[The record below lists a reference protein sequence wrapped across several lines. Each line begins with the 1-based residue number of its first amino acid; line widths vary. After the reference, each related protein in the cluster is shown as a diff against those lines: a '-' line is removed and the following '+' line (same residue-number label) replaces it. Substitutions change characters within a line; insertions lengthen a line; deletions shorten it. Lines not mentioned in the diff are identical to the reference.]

1 MSTLPEPSAEARASS
16 QALQAA
22 IAGTIRREQGFIPFS
37 RYMEAALYTPGLG
50 YYSAGA
56 TKLGIAGDFITAP
69 EMTPLFADTLANQA
83 AQVLAATHGD
93 LVEVGAGSGRL
104 AHDLLHALDALGQL
118 PGHYYILEVS
128 GELRQRQEQLLHT
141 LPAHLANRV
150 EWLDRLPDSVTGLIL
165 GNEVLDAMPVELVA
179 WREHGLFERGVGLD
193 DAGHLAWRE
202 RPLPA
207 GPLKDQ
213 AAALTPLLADGIPGG
228 YISEINMAAQGF
240 MASLA
245 DRLAH
250 GVILLIDYGFG
261 AGEYYHP
268 QRAGGTVMC
277 HYRQQAHADP
287 FFLPGLQD
295 ITAHVNFSAIYQA
308 ATCHGLHLLGYA
320 NQADF
325 LINCGITDVMSQ
337 VSPETMD
344 YLKLAAQAQKLLSP
358 AEMGELFKVIAFGRG
373 IDTPLL
379 GFSRGDKSRFL

>member
-1 MSTLPEPSAEARASS
+1 MSTLPEPGAEARAAS
-16 QALQAA
+16 QALSAA
-22 IAGTIRREQGFIPFS
+22 ISEMIRRQQGFIPFS
-37 RYMEAALYTPGLG
+37 QYMDAVLYAPGLG
-50 YYSAGA
+50 YYSAGS
-56 TKLGIAGDFITAP
+56 TKLGAAGDFITAP
-69 EMTPLFADTLANQA
+69 ELTPLFADTLAYQA

-93 LVEVGAGSGRL
+93 VLEVGAGSGRL
-104 AHDLLHALDALGQL
+104 AHDLLLALDALGQL

-128 GELRQRQEQLLHT
+128 GELRQRQEALLHSLPPALAGRVQWLDQ
-141 LPAHLANRV
+141 LPAAIN
-150 EWLDRLPDSVTGLIL
+150 GLIL

-179 WREHGLFERGVGLD
+179 WREDGLSERGVGLD
-193 DAGHLAWRE
+193 DAGHFAWRE
-202 RPLPA
+202 RPLPK

-213 AAALTPLLADGIPGG
+213 AEALTPLLAEGIPGG
-228 YISEINMAAQGF
+228 YISEIHLAAQGF

-245 DRLAH
+245 ERLGK

-268 QRAGGTVMC
+268 QRSGGTVMC

-295 ITAHVNFSAIYQA
+295 VTAHVNFSAIYQA
-308 ATCHGLHLLGYA
+308 AIAHGLHLLGYT

-325 LINCGITDVMSQ
+325 LINCGITDVMSRI
-337 VSPETMD
+337 SPDTTD

-373 IDTPLL
+373 IEEPLL
-379 GFSRGDKSRFL
+379 GFARGDKSRFL

>member
-1 MSTLPEPSAEARASS
+1 MSTLPEPGAEARASS
-16 QALQAA
+16 QALQATIAEA
-22 IAGTIRREQGFIPFS
+22 IHQQQGFIPFS

-56 TKLGIAGDFITAP
+56 TKLGAAGDFITAP
-69 EMTPLFADTLANQA
+69 ELTPLFADTLANQA
-83 AQVLAATHGD
+83 AQVLVATHGD
-93 LVEVGAGSGRL
+93 LIEVGAGSGRL
-104 AHDLLHALDALGQL
+104 AHDLLRALDAIGQL

-141 LPAHLANRV
+141 LPAHLAGRV
-150 EWLDRLPDSVTGLIL
+150 EWLDQLPDRVNGLIL

-179 WREHGLFERGVGLD
+179 WHVGLD
-193 DAGHLAWRE
+193 DAGHFAWRE
-202 RPLPA
+202 RPLPT

-213 AAALTPLLADGIPGG
+213 AEALIPLLAEGIPGG
-228 YISEINMAAQGF
+228 YISEIHLAAQGF

-308 ATCHGLHLLGYA
+308 ATRHGLHLLGYT

-325 LINCGITDVMSQ
+325 LINCGITDVLSQ
-337 VSPETMD
+337 VSPESVD